1 MHEHSWSRSLLGQA
15 SSTLD
20 CKGAA
25 TAMTVTSGNV
35 VISNVIFVNCAS
47 NAVVVSGT
55 AATGSVAFV
64 NCTW

>member
-1 MHEHSWSRSLLGQA
+1 
-15 SSTLD
+15 
-20 CKGAA
+20 
-25 TAMTVTSGNV
+25 MTVTSGNV